1 MAESSNA
8 ANSATL
14 SDCQDGSRGICSG
27 YNTSYGQLTIPNY
40 MNHSPKIN
48 DTMSQVDVLEDM
60 NKTGYGSNSD
70 DNFFDVYNLVY
81 DIW

>member
-1 MAESSNA
+1 MN
-8 ANSATL
+8 
-14 SDCQDGSRGICSG
+14 
-27 YNTSYGQLTIPNY
+27 NY
-40 MNHSPKIN
+40 PKIN